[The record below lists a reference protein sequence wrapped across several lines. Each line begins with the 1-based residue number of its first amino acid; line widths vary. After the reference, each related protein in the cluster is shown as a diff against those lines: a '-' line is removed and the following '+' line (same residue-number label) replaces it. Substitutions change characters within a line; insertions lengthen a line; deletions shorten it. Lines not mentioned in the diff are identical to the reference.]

1 MPHTLPIHL
10 VDRAVLRI
18 NGADARSFLQGL
30 VSCDMDA
37 VSPERSGFGALLT
50 PQGKIISDF
59 FIVEADGIDGGG
71 FLLDV
76 PLLLNETLAKRLGLY
91 KLRAQVTIENLSE
104 AAAVVAASAGAEL
117 SEDDGLVFGDPRLH
131 AMGQRAIT
139 DRAHAATF
147 GDDAT
152 AYHAHRI
159 ALGVP
164 DGGKDFTYGNAF
176 PHETLMDQLN
186 GVSFSKGCYVG
197 QEIVSRM
204 QHRGTARTRIVPIRF
219 DEDVRSEW
227 GVEVM
232 AGGKRLGKVG
242 STAEGR
248 GLAMLRLDKVG
259 DALEAG
265 ETLLAGGMAF
275 TVEKPAFATF
285 PFPGDPGFG
294 DPDLGGP
301 AA

>member
-1 MPHTLPIHL
+1 MIQTPPIYL

-30 VSCDMDA
+30 VTCDMDV
-37 VSPERSGFGALLT
+37 VSPERPGFGALLT
-50 PQGKIISDF
+50 PQGKIITDF
-59 FIVEADGIDGGG
+59 FIVEADGADGGG

-76 PLLLNETLAKRLGLY
+76 PVLLGEALAKRLGLY

-104 AAAVVAASAGAEL
+104 TAAVVASFSGAEL
-117 SEDDGLVFGDPRLH
+117 GEEDGLAFTDPRLP
-131 AMGQRAIT
+131 AMGKRAIT

-147 GDDAT
+147 SSEAT
-152 AYHAHRI
+152 AYQAHRI

-164 DGGKDFTYGNAF
+164 DGGKDFTYGDAF
-176 PHETLMDQLN
+176 PHETLMDQLG

-219 DEDVRSEW
+219 ADDVRSEW

-232 AGGKRLGKVG
+232 AGGKLLGKVG

-248 GLAMLRLDKVG
+248 GLAMLRLDKVA
-259 DALEAG
+259 DALAAG
-265 ETLLAGGMAF
+265 LPLLAGGMAF
-275 TVEKPAFATF
+275 TVEKPAYATF
-285 PFPGDPGFG
+285 PFPGE
-294 DPDLGGP
+294 PDLGGTT
-301 AA
+301 A